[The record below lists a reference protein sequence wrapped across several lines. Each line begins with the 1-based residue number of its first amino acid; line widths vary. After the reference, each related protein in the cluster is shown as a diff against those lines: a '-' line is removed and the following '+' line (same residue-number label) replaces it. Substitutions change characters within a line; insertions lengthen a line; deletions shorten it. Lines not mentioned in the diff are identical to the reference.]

1 MLEKSE
7 FKDEPLL
14 FRFFADEEMEGS
26 NTKHKPMKHDLKIV
40 ENVISKSLLVNNT
53 FPIRLWYRESLCCC
67 RSVAAAASAASLK
80 MSPTCLSSQIRPCDG
95 GYGFTLEERNRVPII
110 KSVEKG
116 SPAEVRSTRLTHAS
130 KQTHSLWRPLK
141 GNRLQRDGAN
151 LFSVSGCIKLDA
163 GTQRNVFI
171 RLGISSSVCLEPP
184 VNSQCL
190 G

>member
-1 MLEKSE
+1 MSFFNFELASLTLSVLEKSE

-53 FPIRLWYRESLCCC
+53 LRIRLSYYNGLYVRNKEKCIPRLLLCP
-67 RSVAAAASAASLK
+67 
-80 MSPTCLSSQIRPCDG
+80 PTVCDNVSDEMGLSSQIRPSDG

-116 SPAEVRSTRLTHAS
+116 SPAEVRSTRLMHAS
-130 KQTHSLWRPLK
+130 VQTCSLFGER
-141 GNRLQRDGAN
+141 GG
-151 LFSVSGCIKLDA
+151 V
-163 GTQRNVFI
+163 
-171 RLGISSSVCLEPP
+171 
-184 VNSQCL
+184 
-190 G
+190 

>member
-53 FPIRLWYRESLCCC
+53 FHIKLSYRDSLLLSVCSTSSLCC
-67 RSVAAAASAASLK
+67 VFENVSAQ
-80 MSPTCLSSQIRPCDG
+80 TRLSSQIRPCDG

-130 KQTHSLWRPLK
+130 PQTHSFWGPLK
-141 GNRLQRDGAN
+141 SNRLQRDGAN

-163 GTQRNVFI
+163 GTQKNVSI
-171 RLGISSSVCLEPP
+171 RLGISSSVCL
-184 VNSQCL
+184 
-190 G
+190 